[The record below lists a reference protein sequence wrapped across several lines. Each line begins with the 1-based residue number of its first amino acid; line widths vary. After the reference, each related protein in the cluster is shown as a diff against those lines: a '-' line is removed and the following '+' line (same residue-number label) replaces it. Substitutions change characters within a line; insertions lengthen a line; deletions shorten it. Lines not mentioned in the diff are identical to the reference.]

1 LCRDVPF
8 FIDLSLSEK
17 ALHNLA
23 RYDQRLGAREAQV
36 DVE

>member
-1 LCRDVPF
+1 M
-8 FIDLSLSEK
+8 SKK